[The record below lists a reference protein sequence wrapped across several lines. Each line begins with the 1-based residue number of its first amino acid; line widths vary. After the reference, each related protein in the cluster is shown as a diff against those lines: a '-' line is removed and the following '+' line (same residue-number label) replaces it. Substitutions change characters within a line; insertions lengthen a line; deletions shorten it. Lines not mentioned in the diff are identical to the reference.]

1 MVRPPCNRKTS
12 LFSCRIYALETTEF
26 LANVGLFKHVKEAAL
41 VRLASQLRLVYL
53 PEGHMI
59 RNTNRDTTSV
69 DGLYIVKSGVA
80 KVTKPSQ
87 SWEAEAVLAILGH
100 GHCFGEIGLLDGLP
114 PSANVTA
121 MEAMECYV
129 LSREDFLPALEENP
143 EIALGMLPG
152 LANMVRS
159 ADQWIAQ
166 LL

>member
-1 MVRPPCNRKTS
+1 MG
-12 LFSCRIYALETTEF
+12 TTDF
-26 LANVGLFKHVKEAAL
+26 LAQVGLFKHVKEEGLA
-41 VRLASQLRLVYL
+41 RLAAQLRLVYL

-59 RNTNRDTTSV
+59 RNTSRDTTSV

-100 GHCFGEIGLLDGLP
+100 WHCFGEIGLLDGLP

-121 MEAMECYV
+121 MEPMECYV
-129 LSREDFLPALEENP
+129 LSRDDFFPALEEYP

>member
-1 MVRPPCNRKTS
+1 VG
-12 LFSCRIYALETTEF
+12 TTEF
-26 LANVGLFKHVKEAAL
+26 LAKIGLFKHLKADAL
-41 VRLASQLRLVYL
+41 ASLASQVRLIYL

-59 RNTNRDTTSV
+59 RNTMRDTTSV

-87 SWEAEAVLAILGH
+87 SWEAEAVLAILGQ
-100 GHCFGEIGLLDGLP
+100 GDCFGEIGLLDGLP

-121 MEAMECYV
+121 MEPMECYV
-129 LSREDFLPALEENP
+129 LSRDDFLPALEKNP
-143 EIALGMLPG
+143 EIALGMLPS
-152 LANMVRS
+152 LATMVRS

>member
-1 MVRPPCNRKTS
+1 VGT
-12 LFSCRIYALETTEF
+12 AEF
-26 LANVGLFKHVKEAAL
+26 LAKIGPFKHLNEEALAS
-41 VRLASQLRLVYL
+41 LASQVRLIYL

-59 RNTNRDTTSV
+59 RNTMRDTTSV

-87 SWEAEAVLAILGH
+87 SWEAEAVLAILGQ
-100 GHCFGEIGLLDGLP
+100 GNCFGEIGLLDGLP

-121 MEAMECYV
+121 MEPMECYV
-129 LSREDFLPALEENP
+129 LSRDDFLSALERNP

-152 LANMVRS
+152 LATMVRS

>member
-1 MVRPPCNRKTS
+1 
-12 LFSCRIYALETTEF
+12 
-26 LANVGLFKHVKEAAL
+26 
-41 VRLASQLRLVYL
+41 
-53 PEGHMI
+53 MI

-121 MEAMECYV
+121 MNLWSVTFCHGRTFY
-129 LSREDFLPALEENP
+129 R
-143 EIALGMLPG
+143 
-152 LANMVRS
+152 
-159 ADQWIAQ
+159 
-166 LL
+166 LLKKILR